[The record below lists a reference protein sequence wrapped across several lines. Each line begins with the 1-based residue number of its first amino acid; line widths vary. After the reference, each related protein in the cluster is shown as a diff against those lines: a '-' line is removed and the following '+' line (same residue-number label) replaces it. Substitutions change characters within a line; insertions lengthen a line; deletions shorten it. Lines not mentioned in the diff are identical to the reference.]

1 MADPTSTRVP
11 TEVAYEQLH
20 AQIVS
25 GKLAANQR
33 LVEADLVAELGVS
46 RGTIRSVLARLEHEG
61 LTVREYNHGARVR
74 MVSAD
79 EAVEILQVRS
89 ALEALAARYAATHA
103 TEDDIERCREIRA
116 AMVLRIGDGDL
127 LGYSDQNSQLHRHV
141 IVTSRHSVIRR
152 LIDGLNAQM
161 VRFQY
166 RTILVPG
173 RPQQSLAEH
182 TAVIDAIANHDAEAA
197 EQAMRN
203 HLSQVALTLRAIVKD
218 PHQQSS
224 VMAMTRRGG

>member
-1 MADPTSTRVP
+1 MSERASARVP
-11 TEVAYEQLH
+11 TEVAYERLR
-20 AQIVS
+20 AQIVT
-25 GKLAANQR
+25 GRLTANQR

-46 RGTIRSVLARLEHEG
+46 RATIRSVLARLEYEG

-89 ALEALAARYAATHA
+89 ALEGLGARLAAVHA
-103 TEDDIERCREIRA
+103 DDEDIAKLRAIRVGMLQRIEE
-116 AMVLRIGDGDL
+116 GDL
-127 LGYSDQNSQLHRHV
+127 LGYSDQNSRLHKLV
-141 IVTSRHSVIRR
+141 IVTSRHTVIRR

-173 RPQQSLAEH
+173 RPQESLAEH
-182 TAVIDAIANHDAEAA
+182 TGVIEAIAAHDADAAEAA
-197 EQAMRN
+197 MRH
-203 HLSQVALTLRAIVKD
+203 HLSQVTCTLRSITND
-218 PHQQSS
+218 PQQQAS
-224 VMAMTRRGG
+224 VMQMTRRGG